1 MSSEINED
9 IKDVKDVFVLG
20 DPTFRVNMQKW
31 PKTLFFWKSFAL
43 MKGIYDIVLANNRY
57 LHKVDTLSVYMIVI
71 RHFSRFRIVHMGYIQ
86 QIGEVTY
93 AHLIL
98 VLWLFSI
105 ILHSNYS

>member
-1 MSSEINED
+1 MKTN
-9 IKDVKDVFVLG
+9 VKDVFVLG

-31 PKTLFFWKSFAL
+31 PKTMYFWNFFVL
-43 MKGIYDIVLANNRY
+43 MKGTYEIVQANNRY
-57 LHKVDTLSVYMIVI
+57 LHKVDTMSMYGIII
-71 RHFSRFRIVHMGYIQ
+71 RHFSQFWIVHMGNIHSNL
-86 QIGEVTY
+86 VKSPN